1 MSTTLEPQLTMQESA
16 FTLPPPPR
24 LSAARRLWGRR
35 WLLGKLAAIGLV
47 AAGILALLLPNE
59 YNSTVQIMPPD
70 MNSLSGVDL
79 FAALAGSRAAMP
91 AAGGL
96 ASSLMKSAGETFI
109 GILRSRTVEDA
120 LINRFDLRRA
130 FGTKRYVDART
141 ELASRTS
148 AVENARN
155 GIITITVMDRD
166 PNRARDLA
174 VAYIEELNKLV
185 AQLSSSS
192 ARRERIFLE
201 GRLSEVKDELDAA
214 AYKLSQ
220 FSSRNA
226 TLDVEHQGKAM
237 LEAAT
242 KLEGELIVAQSEL
255 QSVEAVYGGDN
266 VRVRSLKARVLE
278 LHRQLQRMEGTDNEN
293 GANLAAS
300 QLYPSVRKLPLLG
313 LTYTDLLRRV
323 KVEESVFEILTKQ
336 YEGAKVQE
344 AKEIPVVKVL
354 DEPEL
359 PERKSSPPRG
369 LIALAGMLG
378 GFLAGSLW
386 ILAPSLWA
394 TITEDDDSGLD
405 DESK

>member
-16 FTLPPPPR
+16 FTLPRQPR
-24 LSAARRLWGRR
+24 LSAAGRLWGRR
-35 WLLGKLAAIGLV
+35 WLLGKLAAMGLV
-47 AAGILALLLPNE
+47 AAGILALALPNE

-70 MNSLSGVDL
+70 MNSLSGVDV
-79 FAALAGSRAAMP
+79 FAALAGSRAALP
-91 AAGGL
+91 ASGGL

-120 LINRFDLRRA
+120 LINRFDLRRV

-192 ARRERIFLE
+192 ARRERMFLE

-226 TLDVEHQGKAM
+226 TLDGEHQGKAM

-359 PERKSSPPRG
+359 PERKSSPRRG
-369 LIALAGMLG
+369 LITLAGMLG
-378 GFLAGSLW
+378 GFLAGCLW
-386 ILAPSLWA
+386 ILAPTLWA